1 MQPVAVNCYNLASA
15 FPIPSMSPSKRLSVS
30 LPADLAAKVEALA
43 KEDRR
48 SVAQWI
54 AVQVEL
60 AVLKA
65 EAKMKEQGMT
75 SRDRLD
81 DEAAAFERLG

>member
-1 MQPVAVNCYNLASA
+1 MRLVAANCYNLASA

-65 EAKMKEQGMT
+65 EAMKEQGMT

-81 DEAAAFERLG
+81 EEAAAFQRLS

>member
-1 MQPVAVNCYNLASA
+1 
-15 FPIPSMSPSKRLSVS
+15 MSPSKRLSVS
-30 LPADLAAKVEALA
+30 LSADLAAKVEALA

-65 EAKMKEQGMT
+65 EAMKEKGMT

>member
-1 MQPVAVNCYNLASA
+1 
-15 FPIPSMSPSKRLSVS
+15 MSPSKRLSVS

-65 EAKMKEQGMT
+65 EAMKEQGMT

-81 DEAAAFERLG
+81 DEAASFQRLS